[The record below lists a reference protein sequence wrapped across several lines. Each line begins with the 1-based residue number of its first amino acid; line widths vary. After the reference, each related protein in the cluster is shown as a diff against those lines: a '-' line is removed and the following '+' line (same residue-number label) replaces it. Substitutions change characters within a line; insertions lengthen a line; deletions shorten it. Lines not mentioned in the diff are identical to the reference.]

1 MLVNNGENNKKAIP
15 FNRLRQYIY
24 KLIRRRVLTSEDAE
38 DITQTVLLK
47 GWQSHERNYDRQ
59 SFETESDFFRYFS
72 IIAANEINRFLS
84 EQIKTVNTKD
94 EEKEI
99 LLMIPTDQ
107 LSPEYCLEI
116 IQDIC
121 SLSLKQRLALILGE
135 QKLLNAF
142 LKVFSYKT
150 IAEMMQINESLLEK
164 LGEEIPLDDEDIKYV
179 IEIMMDN
186 KLKTSVRDERWKARK
201 SLKGIIH
208 PR

>member
-15 FNRLRQYIY
+15 FSRVRQFVY
-24 KLIRRRVLTSEDAE
+24 KLIRRRVSTSEDAE
-38 DITQTVLLK
+38 DITQNVLLK
-47 GWQSHERNYDRQ
+47 GWQSNERNYDRQ
-59 SFETESDFFRYFS
+59 SFEKDEDFFRYFS

-84 EQIKTVNTKD
+84 EQIKTVDTKD

-99 LLMIPTDQ
+99 LLMIPTDT

-116 IQDIC
+116 IQNIC
-121 SLSLKQRLALILGE
+121 LLPLKQRLALILG
-135 QKLLNAF
+135 QQQLLSAF

-150 IAEMMQINESLLEK
+150 IAGMMQINESLLKK